1 MTDETNRRTKIDW
14 VTFAISGGFLVLF
27 LIMSVFNKSLMGE
40 WITSSFDFSVKFF
53 GAFWQVLLLATF
65 IVGIALALS
74 KYGKVNLG
82 KLNKPE
88 YSLFRWV
95 SMILCTLLAAGGV
108 FWAAGEPMYHY
119 LTTPPL
125 LDEQGMSKADAVIP
139 GLAQSFFHW
148 GFTAWAS
155 LGTVATIVLM
165 YAHYHKGYPLKPR
178 TILYPMFGEKIFN
191 RKSVIGSVADIVS
204 IIAVAAGTIGPIGF
218 LGLQVGYALEYLF
231 GVPDTI
237 LTESIVIIFLVAI
250 ASISAASGVD
260 KGIQLMSRLN
270 VGLAV
275 VLMFGMLILG
285 PTLFIIDSFIG
296 AEAYQI
302 QNFVR
307 MSLYRGDQSWL
318 GYWTIFFWGWFI
330 GFGPAMAM
338 FISRISRGRS
348 IRELILA
355 VAIIAPLVSNFWFA
369 SVGGSGIFFE
379 MKNPG
384 AISTALNDS
393 GMPAAVMAI
402 MEQLPLGM
410 VMATGFLVVTI
421 IFVATTADSMSYSVA
436 VTLTGDAHPSRWL
449 RIFWALLFGFIA
461 ASLLS
466 IGESSIQTLQ
476 NFIVV
481 TAVPVSILLLPPVWG
496 APKVAKLMAIEQGIV
511 KDTKATSEEE
521 ETQPEAKSV

>member
-1 MTDETNRRTKIDW
+1 MTDETNRRTGLDW
-14 VTFAISGGFLVLF
+14 VTFIISGGFLILF
-27 LIMSVFNKSLMGE
+27 LVMSLVNDTLMGE
-40 WITSSFDFSVKFF
+40 WITSAFDFSVTFF
-53 GAFWQVLLLATF
+53 GAFWQLLLLATF
-65 IVGIALALS
+65 VVGVALALS
-74 KYGKVNLG
+74 KYGKVKLG
-82 KLNKPE
+82 KLDTPE
-88 YSLFRWV
+88 YGLFRWV

-108 FWAAGEPMYHY
+108 FWAAGEPLYHY

-125 LDEQGMSKADAVIP
+125 FAEEGMSPAESVVP

-155 LGTVATIVLM
+155 LGTVTTIVLM

-178 TILYPMFGEKIFN
+178 TMLYPMFGEKIF
-191 RKSVIGSVADIVS
+191 RKGSIVGSVADIVS

-218 LGLQVGYALEYLF
+218 LGLQVGYALQYLF
-231 GVPDTI
+231 NVPDTI
-237 LTESIVIIFLVAI
+237 FTQSIVIIFLVVV
-250 ASISAASGVD
+250 ASISAATGVD
-260 KGIQLMSRLN
+260 KGIQLLSRIN
-270 VGLAV
+270 VGLALI
-275 VLMFGMLILG
+275 LMLGMLILG

-307 MSLYRGDQSWL
+307 MSLYRGDDGWL

-355 VAIIAPLVSNFWFA
+355 VAILAPIVSNFWFA
-369 SVGGSGIFFE
+369 AVGGSGLFYE
-379 MKNPG
+379 MENPG
-384 AISTALNDS
+384 AISDALNNS

-402 MEQLPLGM
+402 MEQVPFGT
-410 VMATGFLVVTI
+410 VMASGFLVVTI
-421 IFVATTADSMSYSVA
+421 VFVATTADSMSYSVA
-436 VTLTGDAHPSRWL
+436 VTLTGHAHPPRLL
-449 RIFWALLFGFIA
+449 RVFWALLFGAIA
-461 ASLLS
+461 STLLG

-481 TAVPVSILLLPPVWG
+481 TAVPVSILMLPPVWL
-496 APKVAKLMAIEQGIV
+496 APKVAREMAVDQGIV
-511 KDTKATSEEE
+511 LEEKQQQTQELEKKTS
-521 ETQPEAKSV
+521 